1 MKLDGARIDSFL
13 REPGGCRVVLLYGE
27 DAGLVAER
35 AERLV
40 RLIIG
45 PGKDPF
51 RLAELERDS
60 VNRIDEEM
68 TAMALTG
75 GRRVVRVREV
85 TDAALKA
92 VQAVLSGKGEA
103 LLVLEAPGMARRAKL
118 VGLLEKASDAAAIAC
133 YPQEGKALEAV
144 IRGSLSELG
153 VAVETEALGWLA
165 GQLGADRAITAREVE
180 KLALYAGEGG
190 RVDLDAARMCVGD
203 LAGLSLDDAL
213 FAATAGDIAGADRAL
228 ELAMQEGSTAV
239 GVLRSALMHLQ
250 RLQRARAA
258 MAGGM
263 TAGEATK
270 AVRPPVFFKLE
281 GPFSRALGLW
291 SEAALQAACVRV
303 WEAERSCKRTG
314 APADAISRSAV
325 LGLAQRA
332 AAARRR

>member
-13 REPGGCRVVLLYGE
+13 RDPGRCRVVLLYGE

-118 VGLLEKASDAAAIAC
+118 VGLLEKAPDAAAIAC

-153 VAVETEALGWLA
+153 IAVETEALGWLA

-281 GPFSRALGLW
+281 APFSRALTLW
-291 SEAALQAACVRV
+291 SEAALQAACVRI

-314 APADAISRSAV
+314 APAEAISRSAV